1 MAENNYITP
10 QYDAQSIFAAYM
22 EENEALKRKRK
33 WGNIWNNAASLFD
46 PNHRA
51 SGMFDQNKK
60 RINSMSTSGMG
71 SAVKKM
77 KLMNAAEKE
86 QINRELNARLLLSMP
101 QLKSMSDF
109 NAWFMDQGPGVAD
122 YYKTLMGTWT
132 NTTQERRAAQDQNIQ
147 LQPHVVKRLAQKYL
161 PNYREGYH
169 RAVSEGT
176 VDQYMRTMYE
186 NLEAD
191 DSIPAGLLMPLKE
204 EMSRIL
210 GVRMKHLGTA
220 TELYR
225 KDIEWGDKRSELERK
240 KAATPILNRYA
251 SRITKQWKEIAVG
264 ERTAQ
269 ALSDLII
276 SQEIS
281 EEDLVNEF
289 VTYKKL
295 SEIVTARVGTPAEA
309 RAKINQGFTVAD
321 KLREDALRKAGVV
334 MSSGDMR
341 ESQTV
346 VNLILAEDTPEARLA
361 KYQELSPGL
370 FERITRT
377 VYGDSP
383 TITKQRLATVQEVLD
398 SNLGT
403 LAEMRKEITDTTE
416 AERSRVRWVETLRTN
431 LEAQQKS
438 LREMK
443 WSVVVDKIPKPD
455 NYKEYDETR
464 TTLEKTLIDMGTF
477 TGKEISEAL
486 TNFDGRQA
494 AHVKK
499 LPETKG
505 ILDNIREISRD
516 IKPRS
521 VGISALPEDLDE
533 LSDTIDAV
541 WEVVDGQVVGKDYDL
556 MRIGRFALPRREK
569 VNRQMW
575 TALRLS
581 HNRSDWKRITNLIK
595 TYADKLENRLDEEG
609 EPLLDENNKPIPPLP
624 MKGRPEKIKDV
635 LRLAGYVIPA
645 ELIAYQNFYDLWKTQ
660 YIK

>member
-10 QYDAQSIFAAYM
+10 RYDAQAVFAAYM
-22 EENEALKRKRK
+22 QENEALKKKRK

-71 SAVKKM
+71 SAVKQM

-122 YYKTLMGTWT
+122 YYKDLMGTWA
-132 NTTQERRAAQDQNIQ
+132 NTAQEKRAAQDQNIQ

-161 PNYREGYH
+161 PNYRDGYH
-169 RAVSEGT
+169 QAVSEGT

-210 GVRMKHLGTA
+210 GVRMKHLGSA

-225 KDIEWGDKRSELERK
+225 KDIEWKEGRSKLERK
-240 KAATPILNRYA
+240 KAATPVLNRYA
-251 SRITKQWKEIAVG
+251 SRITQQWKEIPVG

-281 EEDLVNEF
+281 NEDLVNEF

-321 KLREDALRKAGVV
+321 RLRKDALRDAGVV

-341 ESQTV
+341 EAQTV
-346 VNLILAEDTPEARLA
+346 VNLILAENTPEARLA
-361 KYQELSPGL
+361 KYQELTPAL
-370 FERITRT
+370 YERLTKT

-383 TITKQRLATVQEVLD
+383 TITTQRLAAVQKVLD

-403 LAEMRKEITDTTE
+403 LAGMRKEITDTTE
-416 AERSRVRWVETLRTN
+416 AERSRIKWVETLRTN

-438 LREMK
+438 LKEMK
-443 WSVVVDKIPKPD
+443 WSVVVNEIPKPA
-455 NYKEYDETR
+455 NYEEYAKTR
-464 TTLEKTLIDMGTF
+464 DTLEDTLEKMGKF
-477 TGKEISEAL
+477 TGKEIAEAM
-486 TNFDGRQA
+486 TNFDNRQTA
-494 AHVKK
+494 DVKK
-499 LPETKG
+499 LPVTKG

-581 HNRSDWKRITNLIK
+581 HNRSDWKRITNLIES
-595 TYADKLENRLDEEG
+595 YAEKLEKKID
-609 EPLLDENNKPIPPLP
+609 NNNQPLP
-624 MKGRPEKIKDV
+624 DIPMGKRPEMIRTL
-635 LRLAGYVIPA
+635 LRRVGYVIPA

-660 YIK
+660 YIR

>member
-10 QYDAQSIFAAYM
+10 RYDAQAVFAAYM
-22 EENEALKRKRK
+22 QENEALKKKRK

-71 SAVKKM
+71 SAVKQM

-122 YYKTLMGTWT
+122 YYKDLMGTWA
-132 NTTQERRAAQDQNIQ
+132 NTAQEKRAAQDQNIQ

-161 PNYREGYH
+161 PNYRDGYH
-169 RAVSEGT
+169 QAVSEGT

-210 GVRMKHLGTA
+210 GVRMKHLGSA

-225 KDIEWGDKRSELERK
+225 KDIEWKEGRSELERK
-240 KAATPILNRYA
+240 KAATPVLNRYA
-251 SRITKQWKEIAVG
+251 SRITQQWKEIPVG

-281 EEDLVNEF
+281 NEDLVNEF

-321 KLREDALRKAGVV
+321 RLREDALRDAGVV

-341 ESQTV
+341 EAQTV
-346 VNLILAEDTPEARLA
+346 VNLILAENTPEARLA
-361 KYQELSPGL
+361 KYQELTPAL
-370 FERITRT
+370 YERLTKT

-383 TITKQRLATVQEVLD
+383 TITTQRLAAVQKVLD

-403 LAEMRKEITDTTE
+403 LAGMRKEITDTTE
-416 AERSRVRWVETLRTN
+416 AERSRIKWVETLRTN

-438 LREMK
+438 LKEMK
-443 WSVVVDKIPKPD
+443 WSVVVNEIPKPA
-455 NYKEYDETR
+455 NYEEYAKTR
-464 TTLEKTLIDMGTF
+464 DTLEDTLEKMGKF
-477 TGKEISEAL
+477 TGKEIAEAM
-486 TNFDGRQA
+486 TNFDNRQTA
-494 AHVKK
+494 DVKK
-499 LPETKG
+499 LPVTKG

-521 VGISALPEDLDE
+521 VGLSALPEDLDE

-581 HNRSDWKRITNLIK
+581 HKRSDWKRITNLIES
-595 TYADKLENRLDEEG
+595 YAEKLEKKLD
-609 EPLLDENNKPIPPLP
+609 NNNQPLP
-624 MKGRPEKIKDV
+624 DIPMGKRPEMIRTL
-635 LRLAGYVIPA
+635 LRRVGYVIPA

-660 YIK
+660 YIR